1 MTALDAIRKLVA
13 WDTGIGSGL
22 QVRGAQ
28 PFAGPVPSSHADLFT
43 RVPAADW
50 AITGDTVR
58 LQAAARLCVTVYACA
73 TYLADAV
80 AESPLRVYRV
90 VDGELEEDS
99 KHRARVLIAQPNPYM
114 SEAELM
120 TLIVMTMAFTGY
132 AVIEKVRSNAGLP
145 VELWPLR
152 PDWLDRERTN
162 DGVGRWVYRVPGV
175 EPRIVDRDDL
185 LIVPYRHD
193 DRQERLGIS
202 PVHVAA
208 REVGIDSSLTD
219 LLKIFLDGGGIPP
232 FMIEVPDALPDQA
245 DLDVFRLK
253 WDQQYGGSKAYG
265 RPGLLYGG
273 MKVHKIGDGIN
284 DMAWPD
290 LRGLTELKIA
300 QAFRVP
306 AELIQARDSL
316 QSGGLET
323 TRAQGS
329 MQQLQRFGAAPLR
342 TRIDGAFTRGLLA
355 DFTGGDPTYTIEFD
369 TSAVLSLQ
377 EDTDALHMR
386 VRADYQ
392 AGILTLNEARVETQR
407 PDLGVDGDVFA
418 VPFSLTFLRAGELAV
433 SADAPLP
440 KAAITATPP
449 RAIAAQVR
457 RYRDTKALDPAA
469 LELRAAT
476 IRTAQRD
483 RQRLTDIGARKLR
496 AFFAGQKERVIAGLP
511 GKTADGVEAKDA
523 MRDWGDEE
531 DRLRAVLTPLH
542 EQSGKAAYGAAAD
555 LLGVD
560 LSWDLS
566 NPNIR
571 RVMEELGLRIVD
583 INETTRQDV
592 VRVVTAGADD
602 GLGVDDIAKTL
613 TDLFEQTYAGRAE
626 TVART
631 ETMTSY
637 NLASTL
643 GYEESGVVEEVEL
656 LDNSSHTEG
665 YGASDGLSCAE
676 RDGLIVNLADV
687 GRHVEAE
694 HPNGQ
699 LSVAPILAT
708 PLGE

>member
-1 MTALDAIRKLVA
+1 MSALDTIKSLAR
-13 WDTGIGSGL
+13 WDTGIGSGV
-22 QVRGAQ
+22 QTRGAQ

-43 RVPAADW
+43 RVGTADW

-90 VDGELEEDS
+90 VDGELEEDVG
-99 KHRARVLIAQPNPYM
+99 HRARALIAMPNPHM
-114 SEAELM
+114 SEAEFM
-120 TLIVMTMAFTGY
+120 TLTVMTMAFTGY

-162 DGVGRWVYRVPGV
+162 DGVGRWVYRVPGID
-175 EPRIVDRDDL
+175 PRPVDRDDL
-185 LIVPYRHD
+185 LVVPYRHD
-193 DRQERLGIS
+193 DRQERLGVS
-202 PVHVAA
+202 PLHVAA

-323 TRAQGS
+323 TRAQGA

-377 EDTDALHMR
+377 EDTDALHTR

-440 KAAITATPP
+440 KAAITASSP

-469 LELRAAT
+469 LELRAST

-483 RQRLTDIGARKLR
+483 RQRLTEVGTRKLR
-496 AFFAGQKERVIAGLP
+496 AFFQAQGERVAAGLP
-511 GKTADGVEAKDA
+511 GKAADGVEAKDA

-531 DRLRAVLTPLH
+531 QRLRAVLTPLH
-542 EQSGKAAYGAAAD
+542 DQSGKAAYGAAAD
-555 LLGVD
+555 LLGAE
-560 LSWDLS
+560 LSWDLA

-583 INETTRQDV
+583 INETTRADV
-592 VRVVTAGADD
+592 VRLVTAGADE
-602 GLGVDDIAKTL
+602 GLGVDDIAKSL
-613 TDLFEQTYAGRAE
+613 TDLFEQSYRGRAE

-631 ETMTSY
+631 ETQVSY

-643 GYEESGVVEEVEL
+643 GYEESGVVSGVEL
-656 LDNSSHTEG
+656 ADNDSHTDDPMGPTNTTCADRAGLLVSLAEVSD
-665 YGASDGLSCAE
+665 YVASA
-676 RDGLIVNLADV
+676 
-687 GRHVEAE
+687 
-694 HPNGQ
+694 HPNCQ
-699 LSVAPILAT
+699 LAVIPVLAT